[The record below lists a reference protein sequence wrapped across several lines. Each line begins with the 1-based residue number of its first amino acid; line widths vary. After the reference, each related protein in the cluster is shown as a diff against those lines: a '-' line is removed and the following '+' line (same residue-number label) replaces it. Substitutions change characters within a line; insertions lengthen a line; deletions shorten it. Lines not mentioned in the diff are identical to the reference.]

1 MKKALTLLLAAA
13 LSGLASAVTLNWSN
27 GYNANSTASANWGTQ
42 TKLEVTIVF
51 DATGL
56 GTSAGARQ
64 DFFSV
69 CFGGS
74 TDNTYNSLVV
84 RRRAGQTTEIR
95 LVENGQSG
103 NNGQNYS
110 TADTTFT
117 IGENTLTLIFDKTGG
132 TASYILNVLNGGT
145 ETSIGTQP
153 FTYADDGT
161 INFVVNSNIASLGSI
176 TSVEAKLV
184 PEPTVMALLAI
195 GVAGLALRRKQA

>member
-27 GYNANSTASANWGTQ
+27 GYNAGSTASANWGTK

-51 DATGL
+51 NATGL

-84 RRRAGQTTEIR
+84 RRRPNQTTEIR

-103 NNGQNYS
+103 NGGQNFS
-110 TADTTFT
+110 TADTTFS
-117 IGENTLTLIFDKTGG
+117 IGENTLKLIFDKTGG
-132 TASYILNVLNGGT
+132 KASYILKGGT

-161 INFVVNSNIASLGSI
+161 INFVVNNDIASLGTI

>member
-27 GYNANSTASANWGTQ
+27 GYNAGSTASANWGTQ

-51 DATGL
+51 NATGL

-132 TASYILNVLNGGT
+132 TASYILNRET
-145 ETSIGTQP
+145 EASIGTQP
-153 FTYADDGT
+153 FTYADDGA

-184 PEPTVMALLAI
+184 PEPTVLALLAI

>member
-13 LSGLASAVTLNWSN
+13 LSGLASAVTLNWSD
-27 GYNANSTASANWGTQ
+27 GYKAGSTASANWGTQ

-74 TDNTYNSLVV
+74 MDNTYNSLVV
-84 RRRAGQTTEIR
+84 RRRAGQTTSIR

-110 TADTTFT
+110 TADTAFT

-132 TASYILNVLNGGT
+132 KASYILKGGT
-145 ETSIGTQP
+145 ETSIGTQTL
-153 FTYADDGT
+153 TYADDGT
-161 INFVVNSNIASLGSI
+161 INFVVNSDIASLGSI

-184 PEPTVMALLAI
+184 PEPTVLALLAI
-195 GVAGLALRRKQA
+195 GVAGVALRRKMA

>member
-27 GYNANSTASANWGTQ
+27 GYNAGSTASANWGTQ

-51 DATGL
+51 NATGL

-132 TASYILNVLNGGT
+132 TASYILNGGT

-153 FTYADDGT
+153 LTYADDGT
-161 INFVVNSNIASLGSI
+161 INFVVNSDIASLGSI

-184 PEPTVMALLAI
+184 PEPTVLSLLAI